1 MKHTIKRKIE
11 GSMFIANLLT
21 LIIIFAIIIPV
32 FFLTLYPVTYFI
44 TKSAADDIVKKY
56 EATRES
62 TTSKAMINQAFTMNY
77 SVDEIIQNLE
87 SENDVAMTIP
97 DEIVMDDSDA
107 VIVVENENDK
117 KRLLLISGE
126 IYDNINDFLEAY
138 MVNMDIC
145 NITVT
150 MGDQTLS
157 LTKSENV
164 DTDSRVYTMIN
175 THRKRLAIVDADGM
189 QIGELSI
196 AMDPQMLQIVL
207 VPYIATLIVMSLL
220 SILIVKIVSMM
231 MSKGIM
237 RPIRQLNHQLKR
249 IASHQTD
256 EVSRYTLGIKMPPE
270 EIAEMIASSNAI
282 HDKFRI
288 LQSTLENQNEELT
301 VQNEELVKNREIIET
316 QQKQLIQ
323 NEKMASVGQITA
335 AIVHEI
341 NTPIGAI
348 RSNAQ
353 MADMVLEQLEGIEDI
368 ARIHK
373 QTAKIK
379 TTNQMVVEAA
389 DRVIEIIRNIKQ
401 FSRIDQSNFQAADL
415 SEGID
420 SVLLLT
426 SNLWKSR
433 IEIVKTYEP
442 LPAVMCYASLLNQ
455 VFMNIITNAI
465 DAIEHTGHIWIKLYQ
480 EDERVIIEIADDG
493 IGMSEQTMA
502 RVFDQGFTTKPI
514 GKGSGLGLALSQDI
528 MAKHNGWITVESEA
542 GKGTTFK
549 IVLPFATEETFKAH

>member
-11 GSMFIANLLT
+11 RSMFIANLLT
-21 LIIIFAIIIPV
+21 LIIIFAIIVPV
-32 FFLTLYPVTYFI
+32 FLLTLYPVTYFI
-44 TKSAADDIVKKY
+44 TKSATDDIVKRY

-77 SVDEIIQNLE
+77 SIEEIIQNLE
-87 SENDVAMTIP
+87 SENAVAMEMPEGIA
-97 DEIVMDDSDA
+97 IDDSA
-107 VIVVENENDK
+107 VIVVESDNDV
-117 KRLLLISGE
+117 KRLMLISGE
-126 IYDNINDFLEAY
+126 IYNNINDFLEAY

-150 MGDQTLS
+150 VDDRMLS
-157 LTKSENV
+157 LTKSEEI
-164 DTDSRVYTMIN
+164 DTNGKVYAMIN
-175 THRKRLAIVDADGM
+175 THRKRMPIVNADGN

-196 AMDPQMLQIVL
+196 AMDPQLLQIIL

-231 MSKGIM
+231 MAKGIM
-237 RPIRQLNHQLKR
+237 RPLSQLNSQLKR
-249 IASHQTD
+249 IAAYQIN
-256 EVSRYTLGIKMPPE
+256 EVSHYTLGIKRPPE

-282 HDKFRI
+282 HDKFRT

-341 NTPIGAI
+341 NTPVGAI

-353 MADMVLEQLEGIEDI
+353 MADMILGQFEHSEDI
-368 ARIHK
+368 TRMQQQAG
-373 QTAKIK
+373 KIK
-379 TTNQMVVEAA
+379 TTNQMVIEAA

-415 SEGID
+415 REGID

-433 IEIVKTYEP
+433 IEIIKTYEA

-465 DAIEHTGHIWIKLYQ
+465 DAIERTGHIWIRLYQ
-480 EDERVIIEIADDG
+480 EEANVIVEIADDG
-493 IGMSEQTMA
+493 IGMPEGVME
-502 RVFDQGFTTKPI
+502 RIFDQGFTTKPI

-528 MAKHNGWITVESEA
+528 MAKHNGSITVESTA
-542 GKGTTFK
+542 GEGTTFK
-549 IVLPFATEETFKAH
+549 VILPFATEETFKAH